1 MGRASQEGL
10 LSSPTVVA
18 TPAAVLC
25 PPHMGLA
32 SLWASGCPPPFL
44 IASST
49 AEALPSPVCPP
60 PLGRQPQGGHW
71 EGRGLG
77 RSRDL
82 WDSCTPLLGM
92 SSTNTAHAFQRKALL
107 SCGLHLD
114 NVSPAPRR
122 VLLALLPGPFGMG
135 VTTGATVPENGL
147 GALCPHSKVAC
158 GFRWA
163 LPPAKPPV
171 PTQGHNKRPSGPGAL
186 PIGHRLGQRRVRSWA
201 WLTFQAWVA
210 PAPPPPVG
218 SCSRAG
224 PRGPRTL

>member
-122 VLLALLPGPFGMG
+122 VLLALLPGPLLEWESPRVRQFLRM
-135 VTTGATVPENGL
+135 
-147 GALCPHSKVAC
+147 ALVHC
-158 GFRWA
+158 
-163 LPPAKPPV
+163 V
-171 PTQGHNKRPSGPGAL
+171 PTARWHVASDGLCHLPSLLCRPKDTIKGPLALVPCPLVTGLVRGGSEVGPG
-186 PIGHRLGQRRVRSWA
+186 
-201 WLTFQAWVA
+201 
-210 PAPPPPVG
+210 
-218 SCSRAG
+218 
-224 PRGPRTL
+224 